1 MSEFHEQT
9 EVQQLAEFI
18 ARADI
23 QDISPEALWQLKIRV
38 LDTLGVAIGALEA
51 EPIIAIK
58 GLLEDLGG
66 TPQSTMI
73 GGGKTSPES
82 AAFYNSALSRYL
94 DFMDSYLAKGETN
107 HPSDNFGAVLAA
119 AESQDAD
126 GTVLLTAFAIAYQ
139 VHTRLSDVAPVRAKG
154 FDHTTQGVYAAAAAA
169 AKAFGLN
176 QDQIANAIAIAGT
189 ANNALRVTRTGDL
202 SNWKGLA
209 YPQVAK
215 EGTWSA
221 LLAGRGI
228 TGPTE
233 VFEGNKGFKESI
245 AGDFELDWS
254 AEDLEMVRKSIIK
267 KHNAEIHSQSALDA
281 ALDVRGQH
289 GFDVS
294 QIRDIQLKTF
304 DVAYSIIGG
313 GEEGDKRNIQ
323 TKEEAD
329 HSLPWMLAA
338 ILLDGELTPEQYEPH
353 RIVASDVQ
361 TLMQKVSIIPDAA
374 FSDRFPDAM
383 PAELTVT
390 LENGTILKATRD
402 SYEGFHDNPL
412 TWDGAR
418 KKFDRLA
425 TPYANDELRDQIAE
439 IVRNLEEHKVAEL
452 TGLLQHVG
460 AER

>member
-1 MSEFHEQT
+1 M
-9 EVQQLAEFI
+9 
-18 ARADI
+18 
-23 QDISPEALWQLKIRV
+23 
-38 LDTLGVAIGALEA
+38 
-51 EPIIAIK
+51 
-58 GLLEDLGG
+58 
-66 TPQSTMI
+66 
-73 GGGKTSPES
+73 
-82 AAFYNSALSRYL
+82 
-94 DFMDSYLAKGETN
+94 
-107 HPSDNFGAVLAA
+107 
-119 AESQDAD
+119 
-126 GTVLLTAFAIAYQ
+126 
-139 VHTRLSDVAPVRAKG
+139 
-154 FDHTTQGVYAAAAAA
+154 
-169 AKAFGLN
+169 
-176 QDQIANAIAIAGT
+176 
-189 ANNALRVTRTGDL
+189 
-202 SNWKGLA
+202 A